1 MDKGKHVD
9 ENNIP
14 EKLKH
19 ARYHVIAKYGF
30 LGTLVWNMQFV
41 ETKELPTLAIDKWGR
56 IYYNPDFVESLS
68 PKEAIGTFLHE
79 IWHLMLQ
86 HFSRANRINNLVPQV
101 WNLAGD
107 CCINR
112 NIIRDGFE
120 MRNCIT
126 SQVLKLPD
134 NLLEEAYYKLLM
146 ENAKEMPQVSAGSGS
161 DGQAHDWE
169 LGKPTAEN
177 PGITEEQQQGIRE
190 AISSEIRARGINGGG
205 WDELAEAIFNP
216 KINWKQQLA
225 VAIRKST
232 ASVRGKTD
240 FSTQY
245 RNPKQVMV
253 NRMKFPYRIRGFCSH
268 QPRIVIV
275 GDTSGSISNT
285 DRDRIATEVNGLAKQ
300 GNAELYWIAT
310 DAEVQAESKLK
321 GSANKLNFKGRGGTD
336 MCVGISR
343 AEELKP
349 RFDILIV
356 MTDCWTPWPA
366 MAPNFAHNIIVQI
379 GKGGDLPQW
388 KHTLITIEDPKND
401 V

>member
-1 MDKGKHVD
+1 MAKHVND
-9 ENNIP
+9 NKIP

-19 ARYHVIAKYGF
+19 ARFHVIKNHGF
-30 LGTLVWNMQFV
+30 LGSLVWNMKFV
-41 ETKELPTLAIDKWGR
+41 ETDEIPTLAIDKWGR
-56 IYYNPDFVESLS
+56 IYYNLDFVDSLS
-68 PKEAIGTFLHE
+68 PKEAVGTLLHE

-86 HFSRANRINNLVPQV
+86 HFSRASKISNLAPLA

-107 CCINR
+107 ACINR
-112 NIIRDGFE
+112 NIMREGYE
-120 MRNCIT
+120 MKNCIT
-126 SQVLKLPD
+126 SQVLELPD
-134 NLLEEAYYKLLM
+134 NLVEEAYYKLLM
-146 ENAKEMPQVSAGSGS
+146 DKAKAMPQVSAGSGS
-161 DGQAHDWE
+161 DGQHHEWE

-177 PGITEEQQQGIRE
+177 PGITEEEQQSIRE
-190 AISSEIRARGINGGG
+190 AVATEIKRRGNCGGN

-216 KINWKQQLA
+216 KINWKQKLSVA
-225 VAIRKST
+225 VRKST

-253 NRMKFPYRIRGFCSH
+253 NRMKYPYRIRGFCSH

-275 GDTSGSISNT
+275 GDTSGSISNV
-285 DRDRIATEVNGLAKQ
+285 DRDRIATEVNSLAKQ

-310 DAEVQAESKLK
+310 DAEVQAETKLK
-321 GSANKLNFKGRGGTD
+321 ATATKLNFKGRGGTD
-336 MCVGISR
+336 MRVGITR

-356 MTDCWTPWPA
+356 MSDCWTPWPKN
-366 MAPNFAHNIIVQI
+366 APNFAHNIIVQI
-379 GKGGDLPQW
+379 GKGGDLPEW
-388 KHTLITIEDPKND
+388 KHTLITIEDPAND